1 MSAWTW
7 SCPDSNIL
15 NCLRVPGGKTLWF
28 PNCNPKHKR
37 VKVEIYVAILCL
49 GIAIVTLALLI
60 HVDSYLE
67 SSHLAPII
75 RHQVSVTPQGLEEM
89 EHTPESHE
97 NQGITSEGN
106 ILSEIPKEPIANS
119 EHVKETKIL

>member
-1 MSAWTW
+1 M
-7 SCPDSNIL
+7 
-15 NCLRVPGGKTLWF
+15 
-28 PNCNPKHKR
+28 
-37 VKVEIYVAILCL
+37 EIYVAILSL

-67 SSHLAPII
+67 SSHPFS
-75 RHQVSVTPQGLEEM
+75 RPSFVTKFPQGLEEM

-106 ILSEIPKEPIANS
+106 ILSEIPKLPIANS

>member
-1 MSAWTW
+1 M
-7 SCPDSNIL
+7 
-15 NCLRVPGGKTLWF
+15 
-28 PNCNPKHKR
+28 
-37 VKVEIYVAILCL
+37 EIYVAILSL

-67 SSHLAPII
+67 SSHPFLAPII

-106 ILSEIPKEPIANS
+106 ILSEISKEPIANS